1 MYDQFEK
8 VKSLRNFIDENT
20 VRPKQNPLDRQVL
33 DDDSN
38 WNASRF
44 WAEAMFKA
52 TPIQYKI
59 TTEMFV
65 DFKVGYET
73 SNNVTI
79 SGEELFEK
87 FLLRKVL
94 DFIEIPE
101 AILSAIYFFNEISH
115 LKNEISFIC
124 YLYPFISND
133 RHNVERSFLE
143 DKIKVYNQTA
153 NEPVNI
159 ESILSPAGLNLQTK
173 GTKVDVPFVDTHYK
187 PFLIAWKDFSFLS
200 SLAQQFTKEIDGFKI
215 KNAIFEKL
223 HYDYSQVYN
232 SIPPIQALIKQRSIT
247 LDGDKY
253 SINFYTIEPRYWGSL
268 SEKIAGNFWM
278 FLVNDNNFISDK
290 DRVKHFISQISYWSG
305 SPDFLVN
312 VTENSRKRF
321 MDTALQL
328 ILEEEDI
335 HDIGSEMLKVVID
348 STSHNGL
355 FFLKPGQI
363 KFKNYA
369 LNNSDCFELLES
381 LGRWSK
387 DSHIT
392 ELYDQRTRY
401 EIIFLI
407 NLIVKN
413 DSEVD
418 NYKMVLELLNESLD
432 RPMILWYVSRS
443 IVEYR
448 RAIAPTLLLEEK
460 FVSLAFKIIDEFN
473 FSHHNNAE
481 CIVNLWEKSIEIA
494 LITILNIVSG
504 SDLPATRIYQIFR
517 QLNSRK
523 YESDLNGGSKIEGIN
538 WQKVNKEKEKKVLL
552 SIENALLKNQKLN
565 ALNSEYFLP
574 VIFNNLIVK
583 FTQRNQK
590 LSFYNGRILKFPL
603 LKWDGISWL
612 IKCSFYWKYKTQFNT
627 ILPSIDEL
635 VNDFYFE
642 YKDILGIKN
651 IDTTTLLSD
660 EQKGIPIW
668 GEKIDRL
675 KNIEWIYPVYYL
687 YLEGKLNNFI
697 SQEFSFIKSDNVY
710 NELNQLALSKLRTH
724 FGVLLEVFRVIVS
737 LKIPFGF
744 EKTKL
749 NEIREK
755 IESQIL
761 DYLTNHST
769 DIPKKGKVD
778 LLNYRIEENSSG
790 EALLPQIANSIN
802 WFMNKGAIIDS
813 LSRTNNIIKILTIAE
828 FITSEG
834 IKEDLVSKIEKVD
847 LKSFLEGSWYIPE
860 IQTSLIKITQY
871 PRLMNQITEIVD
883 FWEQNISKKGKEF
896 QVLLYR
902 TKLLIAYYHHD
913 ENELNGIKEPDK
925 ENFVSSR
932 EISHNN
938 YREFFRALLTLKLNP
953 SRAHKIF
960 NDLVKQYSTFP
971 VFAMNR
977 MVAKMYMAKDS
988 DDTTIY
994 SEALEEW
1001 ELYQTENPDID
1012 LSVLGEMHI
1021 TNKFDIL
1028 FKLGRYEQLDEEFL
1042 KLDFPK
1048 KMIQSIVETM
1058 INRFIMENKTI
1069 DASILLDIAEDYHK
1083 YSGQIEFLKDLR
1095 NKLSGIDNT
1104 EELGIYYRRIYESQ
1118 PSKLIRIF
1126 PPKLNGKV
1134 ELIEFI
1140 TKEFALASNKML
1152 DRINSLSSIRTEN
1165 KYNDLVALALE
1176 ARLGLWGWS
1185 VNPQIRKAFSAT
1197 GKDLGELDFDIQDS
1211 NNQSIV
1217 TCEAFILRDRVRV
1230 KSHLEK
1236 LIASYTSNRKG
1247 FIVLIYC
1254 LEPQTKFET
1263 EWKNYSEQIVPNLSF
1278 PTGFEIT
1285 DANVTDITKEFD
1297 YERSAIRIGKSI
1309 HGRDTPV
1316 FHILIN
1322 IHYNIITP
1330 LN

>member
-8 VKSLRNFIDENT
+8 VKSLRNLIDENT
-20 VRPKQNPLDRQVL
+20 VRPKQNPLDHQVL
-33 DDDSN
+33 DDDSK

-44 WAEAMFKA
+44 WAEAMYKSI
-52 TPIQYKI
+52 PIQFKI
-59 TTEMFV
+59 TSEMFL

-73 SNNVTI
+73 ANNLSI
-79 SGEELFEK
+79 NGEQLFEK
-87 FLLRKVL
+87 FLLRRIL
-94 DFIEIPE
+94 GFIEIPE
-101 AILSAIYFFNEISH
+101 AIRSAIHFFKEISH

-124 YLYPFISND
+124 YLYPFVSTD

-143 DKIKVYNQTA
+143 DKIKVYNRTA

-173 GTKVDVPFVDTHYK
+173 GTKVDVPFVDNHYK
-187 PFLIAWKDFSFLS
+187 PFLNGWKEFSFLS
-200 SLAQQFTKEIDGFKI
+200 SLTQHFIEEIDGFKLE
-215 KNAIFEKL
+215 KAIFEKL
-223 HYDYSQVYN
+223 HFDYSQVYN
-232 SIPPIQALIKQRSIT
+232 LIPSVETLIAQKSIT
-247 LDGDKY
+247 LDKGECF
-253 SINFYTIEPRYWGSL
+253 INFYNMEPRYWDTLGD
-268 SEKIAGNFWM
+268 KIAGNFWM
-278 FLVNDNNFISDK
+278 FLVNDTTFTSDK
-290 DRVKHFISQISYWSG
+290 SRVKYFISQISYWSG
-305 SPDFLVN
+305 NPDFLVN
-312 VTENSRKRF
+312 ITENSRNRF

-328 ILEEEDI
+328 ILEDDDI
-335 HDIGSEMLKVVID
+335 HDIDNEMFKVVID

-355 FFLKPGQI
+355 FFLRPGQI
-363 KFKNYA
+363 QFKNYA
-369 LNNSDCFELLES
+369 LNNSDCFELLET

-401 EIIFLI
+401 EIISLI

-413 DSEVD
+413 DSEFD

-432 RPMILWYVSRS
+432 RPMILWYVSHS

-448 RAIAPTLLLEEK
+448 RAIVPTLLSEEK

-473 FSHHNNAE
+473 FSHHNNAQN
-481 CIVNLWEKSIEIA
+481 IVNLWEKSIEIA
-494 LITILNIVSG
+494 LITILNNVSG

-523 YESDLNGGSKIEGIN
+523 YKSDFNGGSKIEGIN

-565 ALNSEYFLP
+565 TLNSDYFLP
-574 VIFNNLIVK
+574 VIFNDLIVK

-627 ILPSIDEL
+627 ILPNIDEL

-668 GEKIDRL
+668 GEKIDGL

-697 SQEFSFIKSDNVY
+697 NQEFSFIKSDNEY
-710 NELNQLALSKLRTH
+710 NELNRLTLSKLRAH
-724 FGVLLEVFRVIVS
+724 FGVLLEVFGAIVS
-737 LKIPFGF
+737 LEIPYGF
-744 EKTKL
+744 EKIKL

-761 DYLTNHST
+761 DYLTIYST
-769 DIPKKGKVD
+769 DIPEKGKVD
-778 LLNYRIEENSSG
+778 LLNYRIEENSNG

-802 WFMNKGAIIDS
+802 WFMNKEAIIDS
-813 LSRTNNIIKILTIAE
+813 LSRTNNVIKILTIAE
-828 FITSEG
+828 FVTSEG
-834 IKEDLVSKIEKVD
+834 IKEDLVSKIEKVN
-847 LKSFLEGSWYIPE
+847 LRSFLEGSRYIPE

-871 PRLMNQITEIVD
+871 PRLMNQITEIVN

-902 TKLLIAYYHHD
+902 TKLLIAYYHND
-913 ENELNGIKEPDK
+913 ENELNSIKEPDK

-932 EISHNN
+932 EINHYN
-938 YREFFRALLTLKLNP
+938 YREFFRALIILKLNP
-953 SRAHKIF
+953 SKSHKIF

-977 MVAKMYMAKDS
+977 MVAKMRMAKDN
-988 DDTTIY
+988 DDTAIY

-1001 ELYQTENPDID
+1001 ELYQNQNPDID
-1012 LSVLGEMHI
+1012 LSVLGEMLI

-1042 KLDFPK
+1042 KLEFPK
-1048 KMIQSIVETM
+1048 KMIQSIVDTM

-1069 DASILLDIAEDYHK
+1069 EASTLLDAAEDYHK

-1095 NKLSGIDNT
+1095 DKLNGIDNT
-1104 EELGIYYRRIYESQ
+1104 KELGIHYNRIYGSR

-1126 PPKLNGKV
+1126 PPKLNGKL

-1140 TKEFALASNKML
+1140 TNEFALASNKML
-1152 DRINSLSSIRTEN
+1152 NRINSLSSIRSEN

-1176 ARLGLWGWS
+1176 ARICPWGWS
-1185 VNPQIRKAFSAT
+1185 VNGQVRKAFSAT

-1217 TCEAFILRDRVRV
+1217 TCEAFIFRDRVGV

-1236 LIASYTSNRKG
+1236 LIALYTNNRKA
-1247 FIVLIYC
+1247 FIALIYC
-1254 LEPQTKFET
+1254 LKPQTKFEM
-1263 EWKNYSEQIVPNLSF
+1263 EWKKYSEQIVPNLKF
-1278 PTGFEIT
+1278 PAGFEIT
-1285 DANVTDITKEFD
+1285 ELGVTDITKEFD
-1297 YERSAIRIGKSI
+1297 YEKSAIRIGKSI
-1309 HGRDTPV
+1309 HGRDTPI
-1316 FHILIN
+1316 FHIFIN
-1322 IHYNIITP
+1322 IHYNIVTP
-1330 LN
+1330 HN